1 MSKKTA
7 KVTSVSEEPKKELI
21 YLSNQLKIESPSS
34 KLSSISSKEEF
45 ETLFQEYNKYF
56 IMIGHEI
63 TNLDIINEEL
73 KNYISLIQKSF
84 NDKFG
89 EPESDGDFSGLDDE
103 DDDNESVA
111 SDNSS
116 VPPEPEGG
124 GKKKKAVVKQ
134 SKKVEEDSDDGNE
147 SPMETAP
154 KKLKDKKV
162 TVKTTKSKKNVE
174 ENEVEEVIETK
185 SKKETK
191 AKAEEVIETKSKKE
205 TKAKVEKVEVND
217 KKKKSKKDE

>member
-7 KVTSVSEEPKKELI
+7 KVSSVSEEPKKELT
-21 YLSNQLKIESPSS
+21 YLSSQLKIESPSS
-34 KLSSISSKEEF
+34 KLSSISTKEEF

-89 EPESDGDFSGLDDE
+89 EAESDGDFSGLDDDE
-103 DDDNESVA
+103 DDDGESVA

-124 GKKKKAVVKQ
+124 GKKKKATVKQ
-134 SKKVEEDSDDGNE
+134 TKKVEEDSDDGNE
-147 SPMETAP
+147 SPTEAAP
-154 KKLKDKKV
+154 KKSKDKKV
-162 TVKTTKSKKNVE
+162 TVKATKAK
-174 ENEVEEVIETK
+174 VEEVVETK
-185 SKKETK
+185 SKKDTK
-191 AKAEEVIETKSKKE
+191 T
-205 TKAKVEKVEVND
+205 KVEKTEKVDVTD